1 MSRPFNNCIN
11 SSYLQCLNKAW
22 TTRIIWLHTNE
33 RSWRSRLDNINN
45 ETNETCS
52 GKELK
57 TPSSFRITFISYST
71 WLQTAIKKKKN
82 TSSKMRLCN
91 WRLMNS
97 TCRECLWEPQ
107 TKWKQVASGYVPQ
120 IKKKRNLAC
129 FFVCLF
135 STIKAII
142 F

>member
-1 MSRPFNNCIN
+1 
-11 SSYLQCLNKAW
+11 
-22 TTRIIWLHTNE
+22 
-33 RSWRSRLDNINN
+33 
-45 ETNETCS
+45 
-52 GKELK
+52 
-57 TPSSFRITFISYST
+57 
-71 WLQTAIKKKKN
+71 
-82 TSSKMRLCN
+82 MRLCN
-91 WRLMNS
+91 GRLMNN

-120 IKKKRNLAC
+120 IKKKKRNLVC